1 MQRIY
6 AGRKAILYFLLFFT
20 LLTVVGCRKEIVV
33 VAATGDL
40 VVNARD
46 GAGASLVGHTVYLYN
61 NQSDFNNNVYSQT
74 RTTDNSGQ
82 VVFLNLN
89 PGVYY
94 ADCDFIG
101 MMGQTI
107 IISGS
112 GSVSA
117 GYETTITI
125 RP

>member
-1 MQRIY
+1 MQKIY
-6 AGRKAILYFLLFFT
+6 TSRKAILYFFLFFT
-20 LLTVVGCRKEIVV
+20 LLTVAGCRKEIVV
-33 VAATGDL
+33 VVETGDL

-61 NQSDFNNNVYSQT
+61 NQADFNNNLYSQT
-74 RTTDNSGQ
+74 RITDNSGQ
-82 VVFLNLN
+82 VVFLNLY
-89 PGVYY
+89 PGIYY
-94 ADCDFIG
+94 ADCDFTG
-101 MMGQTI
+101 MLGQTI